1 MKRVASLLLCA
12 CLAAGACTA
21 QGAGDR
27 TVTVFAAASLTESF
41 GALAEEFEAEH
52 PRVRVRL
59 NLAGSS
65 RLAQQIVAG
74 APADVFAS
82 ANEATMR
89 TVTEAGRA
97 EHEPRVFATNELAIA
112 VAPGN
117 PHGITSFADLAR
129 DELTVVVCAPQV
141 PCGAATER
149 VERASGVTL
158 RPASEEQDVRAVL
171 TKVQAGEADAGV
183 VYGTDVRAAGERVS
197 AVRFPEASRA
207 VNRYPIAVL
216 TGAEQ
221 PEPARW
227 FTEFVLGPTA
237 RKRLLEAGFG
247 AP

>member
-1 MKRVASLLLCA
+1 M
-12 CLAAGACTA
+12 GACTA
-21 QGAGDR
+21 AGHGDR

-41 GALAEEFEAEH
+41 GEIVDEFEAEH
-52 PRVRVRL
+52 PRTRVRL

-82 ANEATMR
+82 ASEATMR
-89 TVTEAGRA
+89 TVTEAGRV
-97 EHEPRVFATNELAIA
+97 EGEPRVFATNELAIA

-117 PHGITSFADLAR
+117 PHGITSFADLAGAG
-129 DELTVVVCAPQV
+129 LTVVVCAPQV

-158 RPASEEQDVRAVL
+158 RPASEEQDVKAVL

-183 VYGTDVRAAGERVS
+183 VYGTDVRAAGDQVS
-197 AVRFPEASRA
+197 TVRFPEAGRA
-207 VNRYPIAVL
+207 VNHYPIAVL
-216 TGAEQ
+216 TGTGQ

-227 FTEFVLGPTA
+227 FTEFVLGPA
-237 RKRLLEAGFG
+237 VRKQLNGAGFG